1 MASSLNRRDFL
12 TYGGAVAA
20 GLTLGEAGRR
30 WLARADERAS
40 EFAVRPGTERWATSV
55 CRECAAGCGVRVR
68 TIDGTPVKIEGN
80 PGCPVARG
88 RLCAKGQASIEAY
101 FDPDRL
107 VGPAKR
113 IGKRGENRWT
123 PISWAEAAAALASHV
138 KGAAAGAIVALAN
151 DERGPVADAW
161 SSFWTAHGARLGWT
175 LPPTAERLAPS
186 FTALTGATADPVFD
200 LERATYVLSF
210 GAPIVEDWLSP
221 VWAQRS
227 YGRFRRWPS
236 QPRGR
241 LVQIDQRRSMTAR
254 KADEWLP
261 VASDRQATL
270 AYGIAAV
277 LLRED
282 RIDRRQFAMAPHAA
296 EFESAVVSLYTPDAV
311 AVATG
316 VPVVTLLRLARDL
329 VATPQPLIVVNVD
342 APRTLVD
349 AVFALNALVGALDRA
364 GGVLAGAGPHLPRPD
379 RHDSREVLAS
389 VLNPSR
395 TVSVL
400 ALRDASAFRTFAAPV
415 DVEAAA
421 AQCDFVVSFSPYL
434 DEAAHAADL
443 LLPTHTALE
452 SWHALTPAA
461 CDGADKFACAEP
473 AVAPRLDTRDLV
485 ATLRLIGDAAG
496 DAPESIPPSSEAAIR
511 PAIER
516 IWTLRRGAPYATSFE
531 TNWVRQLERGG
542 WWVPSSTSAEAFVGA
557 TLDAGGWIDPYVAPG
572 LLRRAIAEHGG
583 LTFTPPPAGDL
594 DMRGPEVA
602 VASLDE
608 ARAGTA
614 AAPRVRLV
622 AFTPSIVNLAG
633 SANQP
638 ALFELLGQPDNAP
651 WRVWA
656 ELSTDTATRFGITQG
671 ATIRIASHTG
681 SITAIASVLEHMPV
695 NTIAVAYVPA
705 VRQGGRWARQVDADV
720 RQLWPDGAPRDP
732 ITVRVTPV
740 D

>member
-12 TYGGAVAA
+12 TYSGAVAA

-40 EFAVRPGTERWATSV
+40 EFTVRAGTERWVTSV
-55 CRECAAGCGVRVR
+55 CRECAAGCGVRMR
-68 TIDGTPVKIEGN
+68 TIDGSPVKLEGN

-113 IGKRGENRWT
+113 IGKRGENRWA
-123 PISWAEAAAALASHV
+123 PISWADAAATVASHV
-138 KGAAAGAIVALAN
+138 KSAAPAAIVALAN
-151 DERGPVADAW
+151 DERGPIADAW
-161 SSFWTAHGARLGWT
+161 SRFWTAHGARLGWT

-186 FTALTGATADPVFD
+186 FAALTGATADPIFD
-200 LERATYVLSF
+200 LERATHVLSF

-261 VASDRQATL
+261 VASDRQTTL

-282 RIDRRQFAMAPHAA
+282 RIDRRQFALAAPHAA

-311 AVATG
+311 ALATG

-349 AVFALNALVGALDRA
+349 AVFALNALVGAIDRP
-364 GGVLAGAGPHLPRPD
+364 GGVMVGAAPHLPRAE
-379 RHDSREVLAS
+379 RRDSREVLAS
-389 VLNPSR
+389 LSNPSSA
-395 TVSVL
+395 VSVL
-400 ALRDASAFRTFAAPV
+400 ALRDASALRTLAAPV
-415 DVEAAA
+415 DLETAVAR
-421 AQCDFVVSFSPYL
+421 CDFIVSFSPYL
-434 DEAAHAADL
+434 DEAARTADL
-443 LLPTHTALE
+443 LLPTHTPLE
-452 SWHALTPAA
+452 SWHAFTPAA
-461 CDGADKFACAEP
+461 CDGTEMFACAEP

-485 ATLRLIGDAAG
+485 AALRLVGDAIGDP
-496 DAPESIPPSSEAAIR
+496 PESIPPSAQEAIQ
-511 PAIER
+511 PALER
-516 IWTLRRGAPYATSFE
+516 IWLLRRGAPYATNFE
-531 TNWVRQLERGG
+531 TNWMRQLERGG
-542 WWVPSSTSAEAFVGA
+542 WWVPSSTSAEAFA
-557 TLDAGGWIDPYVAPG
+557 RMTLDAGGWIDPYVAPG
-572 LLRRAIAEHGG
+572 LLRRAIAERGG
-583 LTFTPPPAGDL
+583 LTFAPPPAGDL
-594 DMRGPEVA
+594 DARGPEVGH
-602 VASLDE
+602 ASLDE
-608 ARAGTA
+608 AHPGAPA
-614 AAPRVRLV
+614 ASMLQLI
-622 AFTPSIVNLAG
+622 AFTPSTVNLAG

-638 ALFELLGQPDNAP
+638 VLFELLGQPDNAP

-656 ELSTDTATRFGITQG
+656 ELSAETASRFGIVSG
-671 ATIRIASHTG
+671 STIRISSRAG
-681 SITAIASVLEHMPV
+681 SITAVASVLERMPA

-705 VRQGGRWARQVDADV
+705 LPQGGRWARQVDADV
-720 RQLWPDGAPRDP
+720 RRLWEDGAAREP
-732 ITVRVTPV
+732 ISVRVALA
-740 D
+740 